1 MNVDLKTNQ
10 EEAEFRLPTRT
21 EAALFRLKTAVF
33 QVKHS
38 VSPSHCVRFEKS
50 EVHGARLIAESR
62 TPLRSS
68 DDSAERKLQSGKVQN
83 LRVAA
88 AFLDEIM
95 ISSDSVFSFWRHVP
109 RPTRRFGFVEGREL
123 REGCIVPSIGG
134 GLCQLS
140 NALYDCALRAGL
152 EIVER
157 HGHSKKVPGSLAEAG
172 RDATIFWNYVDLKF
186 RAAADWQLRAFLNR
200 TELVVQIF
208 AKERLGKPVEL
219 AEDALIPK
227 KEVRSCETCGM
238 TTCFRHPDTAEPQ
251 TTTNEFSAWAVDSF
265 APEFGEFISQNRCSG
280 DWLFTPL
287 STSRNFARGK
297 YPWPIEGFG
306 KAVDFPSFVIRRSI
320 VSRKLANQGAE
331 RQMANLKFNR
341 TLAEKMIQK
350 LPHRANHVVV
360 SLELLPYFWE
370 SGVLGG
376 RKFDVMMTRW
386 PIRMLQQK
394 LDLAAKQWPE
404 SPTLADFRADE
415 KLAELEWEALQE
427 ADSWITPH
435 SEIAKS
441 APDGK
446 PRLLDWR
453 VKLPEKSENAGRHI
467 IFPTTTAGRN
477 GAYEVREAMR
487 QLGLPLK
494 IIGPNVEGPDF
505 WDGIDVERLSPESW
519 LEEAAVI
526 MLPAW
531 ISTRPSRLFEAIRS
545 GIPIIT
551 TPETGISNLPGV
563 TTIPVGDVSALVDA
577 LKSFRSDRVESLI

>member
-1 MNVDLKTNQ
+1 MKVDLKISQ
-10 EEAEFRLPTRT
+10 EAEFRLPTRT

-33 QVKHS
+33 QVKHA
-38 VSPSHCVRFEKS
+38 VSSSQCVRFENS
-50 EVHGARLIAESR
+50 EVPGARLIAESR
-62 TPLRSS
+62 TPLRFS
-68 DDSAERKLQSGKVQN
+68 DDSAERELQFGKVQN

-88 AFLDEIM
+88 TFLDEIT
-95 ISSDSVFSFWRHVP
+95 ISSNSVFSFWRHVP

-140 NALYDCALRAGL
+140 NALYDCALKAGL
-152 EIVER
+152 KIVER

-186 RAAADWQLRAFLNR
+186 RADADWQLRAFLNR

-219 AEDALIPK
+219 AEEALIPK

-238 TTCFRHPDTAEPQ
+238 TSCFRHPDTAEPQ
-251 TTTNEFSAWAVDSF
+251 SSAHEFSAWAVDSF
-265 APEFGEFISQNRCSG
+265 SPEFGEFVRKNRGSE

-287 STSRNFARGK
+287 SASRKFSRGK
-297 YPWPIEGFG
+297 YPWPVGGFG
-306 KAVDFPSFVIRRSI
+306 KVVDFPSFVIRRSI
-320 VSRKLANQGAE
+320 ISRKLANQGAE
-331 RQMANLKFNR
+331 RQMANLKFNQ
-341 TLAEKMIQK
+341 TLAEKMIRK
-350 LPHRANHVVV
+350 LPHRANQVVV
-360 SLELLPYFWE
+360 SLELLPYFWG

-376 RKFDVMMTRW
+376 RRFDVMMTRW
-386 PIRMLQQK
+386 PIRLIQQK

-435 SEIAKS
+435 PEIAKS

-446 PRLLDWR
+446 ARLLNWK
-453 VKLPEKSENAGRHI
+453 VKLLEKSENAGKHI
-467 IFPTTTAGRN
+467 IFPTTTAGRD

-487 QLGLPLK
+487 QLDLPLK
-494 IIGPNVEGPDF
+494 IVGPNVEGSDF
-505 WDGIDVERLSPESW
+505 WEGINAERVSPESW
-519 LEEAAVI
+519 LDDAALIV
-526 MLPAW
+526 LPAW
-531 ISTRPSRLFEAIRS
+531 ISTWPLRLFEAIRS

-563 TTIPVGDVSALVDA
+563 TTIPVGDVTALVEA
-577 LKSFRSDRVESLI
+577 LKSFRTNRVESLN